1 MARAIAAAQTILNRM
16 ACFIADT
23 SAESPAD
30 SQGRKIARRENCLR
44 EWHPRQE
51 IGTGKNT
58 SQPLLGWQGAFPAV
72 TRPRTTLAQ
81 PFFPGGVVRIM
92 DHRFSQSPAIRILVV
107 EDFRPFRALIR
118 SLLGENG
125 QFQVLGEA
133 SDGLEAV
140 EKAQRLGPD
149 VILMDI
155 GLPKLNGL

>member
-1 MARAIAAAQTILNRM
+1 
-16 ACFIADT
+16 
-23 SAESPAD
+23 
-30 SQGRKIARRENCLR
+30 
-44 EWHPRQE
+44 
-51 IGTGKNT
+51 
-58 SQPLLGWQGAFPAV
+58 
-72 TRPRTTLAQ
+72 
-81 PFFPGGVVRIM
+81 M

-140 EKAQRLGPD
+140 EKAQRLVPD

-155 GLPKLNGL
+155 GLPRLNGFDAARQIRKLQPSAKIVFLSQETAFAVAQAAFGIGALGYIVKDRAGTELFMGLRAILADRQFLSSGVACSEPGE

>member
-1 MARAIAAAQTILNRM
+1 
-16 ACFIADT
+16 
-23 SAESPAD
+23 
-30 SQGRKIARRENCLR
+30 
-44 EWHPRQE
+44 
-51 IGTGKNT
+51 
-58 SQPLLGWQGAFPAV
+58 
-72 TRPRTTLAQ
+72 
-81 PFFPGGVVRIM
+81 M

-155 GLPKLNGL
+155 GLPKLNGLDAARRIRKLQPSSKIVFLSQETAFAVVQAAFQIGALGYIVKDRARTELFMGLRAILTGRKFLSSGLAGPKFGARKDPSRADQ